1 MALKTLQEL
10 KWLKAA
16 AEKYQSRSGYTC
28 LHIESQYNK
37 LSGVS
42 THRLELY
49 EVPQVLAWLRFAR
62 KYLKLPAGTPIKPGD
77 FGAKDDHA
85 RNAKRHE
92 VMEAFAKSLAYKI
105 HKLEK
110 AKVRNGVHSI

>member
-10 KWLKAA
+10 KWLRTA

-37 LSGVS
+37 LSGVP
-42 THRLELY
+42 THRLGLY

-77 FGAKDDHA
+77 FGTKDDHA

-92 VMEAFAKSLAYKI
+92 VMEAFAKSLTCKI
-105 HKLEK
+105 NKLEK
-110 AKVRNGVHSI
+110 AKGQNGIHPI